1 MDQREAVDIEIFGR
15 VYHVKGRD
23 NREYLQDLA
32 ERVDRTMREIA
43 DQVSTVDTAR
53 IAILAALNL
62 ADQLS
67 RCQQRG
73 DGSPDGIEDEIK
85 ERIAA
90 LTEELSEA
98 LTEASADGSDSG
110 RSG

>member
-1 MDQREAVDIEIFGR
+1 MDQGEAVDIEIFGR

-32 ERVDRTMREIA
+32 RLVDRTMREIA

-73 DGSPDGIEDEIK
+73 SGSLDGNEDEIQQ
-85 ERIAA
+85 RIAA

-98 LTEASADGSDSG
+98 LSEASAEESSRGP
-110 RSG
+110 